1 MNMLLSEIPIVYG
14 GTAVA
19 LCCVK
24 TIQLKFINCVMIYS
38 VSQENQTAT
47 INNLIT
53 NIVITSPVH
62 NVY

>member
-1 MNMLLSEIPIVYG
+1 
-14 GTAVA
+14 
-19 LCCVK
+19 
-24 TIQLKFINCVMIYS
+24 MIYS